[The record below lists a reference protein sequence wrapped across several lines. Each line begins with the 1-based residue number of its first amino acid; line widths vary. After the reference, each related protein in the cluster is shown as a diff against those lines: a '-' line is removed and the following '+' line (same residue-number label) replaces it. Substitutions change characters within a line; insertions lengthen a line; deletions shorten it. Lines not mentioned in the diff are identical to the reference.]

1 LNIRTAVSLRKLK
14 IQMNIYDKVMQIN
27 PKFVDNEP
35 IEKSK
40 MKEKNDHV
48 EIVKKADEANQ
59 NAKGDDFE
67 LLKLVI

>member
-1 LNIRTAVSLRKLK
+1 MNIRTAVSLRKLK